1 MGRPSSTAR
10 SSIVVAVVVGL
21 FVAACGS
28 ADDVDVTGPGDDAT
42 STTVTTTREPAD
54 TAAPDTTP
62 PDTDPSTS
70 TTTAAGPTSTSTTA
84 PVGPPT
90 TSSAPSEDPVAEC
103 SAAGLAAP
111 PTPADLSAE
120 AAATFRAVA
129 DAAVACDY
137 DGLALA
143 AGDEITLSFGGH
155 SDVDAYLEEGDR
167 RDELLRIL
175 VGLLAMPPG
184 TIATDVGAD
193 ISVWPAFWA
202 DAEPATAEERA
213 ALEAIAGV
221 PYAELVVPDLGYLW
235 YRVGIDA
242 DGNWLFFVAGD

>member
-1 MGRPSSTAR
+1 MGRPSSIAR
-10 SSIVVAVVVGL
+10 RSVGLVMVVGL
-21 FVAACGS
+21 FTAACGS
-28 ADDVDVTGPGDDAT
+28 TDDVDVSGPDDDAT
-42 STTVTTTREPAD
+42 TTTVTTTTGPAD
-54 TAAPDTTP
+54 TAAPDIDPSTTTTAEP
-62 PDTDPSTS
+62 TSTS
-70 TTTAAGPTSTSTTA
+70 TTTAVDPSTTTTA
-84 PVGPPT
+84 PAGGP
-90 TSSAPSEDPVAEC
+90 ADEC
-103 SAAGLAAP
+103 SAAGLTAP
-111 PTPADLSAE
+111 PTPAALSAE
-120 AAATFRAVA
+120 ATATLRAVVDAATV
-129 DAAVACDY
+129 CDY

-155 SDVDAYLEEGDR
+155 SEVDTYLEEGDR

-202 DAEPATAEERA
+202 DDEPATAEERA

-221 PYAELVVPDLGYLW
+221 PYDELVVPDLGYLW